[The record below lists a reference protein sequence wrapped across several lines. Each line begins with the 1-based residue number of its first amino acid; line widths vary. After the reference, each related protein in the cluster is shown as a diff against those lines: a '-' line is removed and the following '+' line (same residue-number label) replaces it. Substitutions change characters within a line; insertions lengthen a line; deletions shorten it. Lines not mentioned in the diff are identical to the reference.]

1 MKYLLWA
8 EKSLD
13 DGETSTKPHVYWVHY
28 YPHSTDRQTE
38 AQRGV
43 RAVKLLG
50 LSPALGELMFP
61 YGG

>member
-13 DGETSTKPHVYWVHY
+13 DGETSIKPLVYWVHY

-50 LSPALGELMFP
+50 LSAALGELMFP